1 VQDAADIARLGAARS
16 DARPWRVWDQRGHAI
31 ELLGELERMIRFF
44 GESYRARPDFSPE
57 TPRPT
62 RTFTVWLSDDADRVP
77 LKVAAKTELG
87 DVVMN
92 LTEYNRNAAP
102 AE

>member
-1 VQDAADIARLGAARS
+1 MARRVEPTGA
-16 DARPWRVWDQRGHAI
+16 
-31 ELLGELERMIRFF
+31 IRLI
-44 GESYRARPDFSPE
+44 GESYRARPNFVPE

-92 LTEYNRNAAP
+92 LTEYSRNGAP
-102 AE
+102 TQ